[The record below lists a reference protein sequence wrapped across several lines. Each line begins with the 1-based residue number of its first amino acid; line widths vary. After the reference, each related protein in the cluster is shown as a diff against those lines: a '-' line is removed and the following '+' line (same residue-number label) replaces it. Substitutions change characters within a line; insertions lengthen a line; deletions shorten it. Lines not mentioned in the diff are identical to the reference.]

1 MQMEAHGLHNAS
13 PSVMNSSESNGY
25 DFVSSPGC
33 GGQLGYPSYLNL
45 SVHTS
50 HMGIAHAFD
59 VYIPEPSIVIGNLGT
74 DVACMS
80 ISVCQIGRTM
90 KGRPPKSKLESCRSR
105 RSAKAARPSELTNTI
120 LAFQFQRILRPGTKS
135 VHRIIESR

>member
-13 PSVMNSSESNGY
+13 PSVMNSSESNGH